1 MLSFWSGSIVGSDCL
16 PNVTGS
22 GVFFLEFGDRLGKT
36 GVERISLLVTEER
49 FVGKNVLQVI
59 LKEAVALVDPL
70 LLAVTPKFAGGV
82 SFVAICRRS
91 ALLFFAPA
99 HPNRSRI
106 SG

>member
-1 MLSFWSGSIVGSDCL
+1 M
-16 PNVTGS
+16 
-22 GVFFLEFGDRLGKT
+22 
-36 GVERISLLVTEER
+36 SLLVTEER

-59 LKEAVALVDPL
+59 LKEALALVDPL

-82 SFVAICRRS
+82 SLRCDMQTKCLA
-91 ALLFFAPA
+91 FFAPA